1 MDTFDLLRTLTET
14 PGPSGFEADV
24 AAIIQ
29 EIWEPL
35 ADEIHVDRVGSLV
48 GIKHGR
54 GEMPNGQKRP
64 RILLAAHMDEI
75 GLMVAN
81 IIEYKGYGYLR
92 MTNLGGIDI
101 RQLFN
106 QRVIV
111 HGKRNLP
118 GLLGSIPGRMLPKE
132 KHGKPFDYDSLV
144 VDTGLPYDKLKKTVE
159 IGDAISFQQPL
170 RKLKNNHVTGKSLDN
185 RCSVTAVTLALEYL
199 QDRHHLWDVI
209 AVATAQEE
217 TRLLGAAT
225 SAFTYRPDIAIAID
239 VTFGNGPG
247 TSDPGTFDL
256 GGGPVI
262 GRMPDTHEGVT
273 KGIVKAAEKLE
284 MSTQNEYR
292 TRGGGTDAY
301 YLQIAREGIPTSVVG
316 IALRYMHTVVES
328 IHTKDVERVGRLL
341 GEYITTLDENSLD
354 QLAKSMM
361 EEEKQ

>member
-35 ADEIHVDRVGSLV
+35 VDEIHVDRVGSLI

-75 GLMVAN
+75 GLMVSKV
-81 IIEYKGYGYLR
+81 IEFKGYGYLR

-106 QRVIV
+106 QRVTV

-118 GLLGSIPGRMLPKE
+118 GLLGSIPGRMRAKV
-132 KHGKPFDYDSLV
+132 KHGKPFDYDTLV
-144 VDTGLPYDKLKKTVE
+144 VDTGLSYDELKTLVDV
-159 IGDAISFQQPL
+159 GDAISFHQPL
-170 RKLKNNHVTGKSLDN
+170 RQLKRTHVTGKSLDN

-199 QDRHHLWDVI
+199 QARLHLWDVV

-247 TSDPGTFDL
+247 TSDPGTFEL
-256 GGGPVI
+256 GGGPVL
-262 GRMPDTHEGVT
+262 GWMPDTHQGVT
-273 KGIVKAAEKLE
+273 KGLAETAGKLE
-284 MSTQNEYR
+284 MNTQNEYR
-292 TRGGGTDAY
+292 PRGGGTDAY
-301 YLQIAREGIPTSVVG
+301 YMQIAREGVPTSVVG

-328 IHTKDVERVGRLL
+328 INTKDVERVGRLL
-341 GEYITTLDENSLD
+341 GEYITTLNADTIGN
-354 QLAKSMM
+354 LAKTMM
-361 EEEKQ
+361 EE